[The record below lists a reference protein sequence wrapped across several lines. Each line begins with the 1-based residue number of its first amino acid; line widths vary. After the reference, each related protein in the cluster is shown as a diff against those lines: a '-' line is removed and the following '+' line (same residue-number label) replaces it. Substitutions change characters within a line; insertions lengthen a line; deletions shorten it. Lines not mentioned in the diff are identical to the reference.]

1 MSRRYDDEEE
11 FGFDEAG
18 EDLEEGEESFELD
31 EEEDVYDDDD
41 EGGDDD
47 DDLLDDDGEED
58 DEGNEFADLDS
69 VVEEGEELIE
79 SGEFAKAI
87 ELLQG
92 GIEVFPEDATLH
104 FLLGLASLESLKE
117 DIDRSEM
124 WEDDSEMVEMYEQAV
139 ASFEEALNLD
149 PDHVG
154 SLNALGTLYALRGN
168 HEGAISC
175 WEKSLEVDPD
185 QSGVS
190 DDIRASR
197 KKLEAE

>member
-18 EDLEEGEESFELD
+18 ENIEGEDESFELD
-31 EEEDVYDDDD
+31 EEEEFFEDDEDEDEDGDELDDD
-41 EGGDDD
+41 EDEG
-47 DDLLDDDGEED
+47 
-58 DEGNEFADLDS
+58 EGNEFADLDS

-79 SGEFAKAI
+79 SGEYAKAI

-92 GIEVFPEDATLH
+92 GLEVFPEEVSLH

-117 DIDRSEM
+117 DIDTSEL
-124 WEDDSEMVEMYEQAV
+124 WEDDSDMVEMYEQAV

-149 PDHVG
+149 PEHVG
-154 SLNALGTLYALRGN
+154 SLNALGMLYALRGN
-168 HEGAISC
+168 HESAINC
-175 WEKSLEVDPD
+175 WEKSLEVEPD
-185 QSGVS
+185 QSTVN

-197 KKLEAE
+197 KKLESD